1 MKPFPLTELFSFD
14 IEPFCSIVKFE
25 SGESILEEGTDSSP
39 LYYLMEGRAKLF
51 LTHENGRTS
60 LVSFLDAP
68 CFIGEMEFLGAQQ
81 CANGITAITPCQ
93 CYRIDT
99 AACREQ
105 IMTDVKFLRQLCLFL
120 SKKALRNTAAYSKS
134 QTYPLE
140 NRLAAF
146 ILTTATGGVY
156 REKHTETA
164 EFLGVSYRH
173 LLYVIAAFAKKGI
186 LTKNSSGYLITDPQA
201 LQDLADK
208 VSTNGSSGL

>member
-25 SGESILEEGTDSSP
+25 SGESILEEGTDASP

-81 CANGITAITPCQ
+81 CANG
-93 CYRIDT
+93 
-99 AACREQ
+99 
-105 IMTDVKFLRQLCLFL
+105 
-120 SKKALRNTAAYSKS
+120 
-134 QTYPLE
+134 
-140 NRLAAF
+140 
-146 ILTTATGGVY
+146 VY

-173 LLYVIAAFAKKGI
+173 LLYVIAAFVKKGI
-186 LTKNSSGYLITDPQA
+186 LTKNSSGYLITDSQA
-201 LQDLADK
+201 LHDLADS
-208 VSTNGSSGL
+208 VSIYESSGL